1 VGIVALRVTDAPHWT
16 PVYTNV
22 TPASAGA
29 MSRVLKSAAIPYTL
43 AAGGTSLLVPA
54 ADVNQARVD
63 LAEHNLPASNTA
75 TLPKAPKFSLGE
87 TDSEVT
93 AVQQTDLEDT
103 LDTTIASIAGVT
115 AANVLITEPPTTL
128 FGESGTSPTASVFVT
143 VAPNSTLSRA
153 QVTGIQHLVA
163 AAVNGLTPANVDVIN
178 QAGDW
183 LSNPSAPAAHPS
195 TGSSAVTSQ
204 LAATNAVNQSMTT
217 QVLNVLDP
225 MFGPGNVVA
234 HVQAQLNF
242 ISSTVHRVSYA
253 KGIPTAQQVKTS
265 HSKTAAT
272 TTATKGAGAAANTP
286 TYPTVGTTTTGPA
299 TSSSSDRISHYAVG
313 QTTQTVSNPGGSITG
328 LTVAVAVN
336 QRLSPATIRAVQTL
350 VRQTVGLPA
359 ALQVSHITVTAM
371 PFNHQAATLADR
383 AEAAAAKA
391 AAAQQRRIEEE
402 LAGAVAAF
410 LLLLFLLFRRRKPP
424 VVQPAPE
431 SVMAPAMTFT
441 EDEVQPEA
449 IDTLS
454 ALQDHLRSAA
464 GDHADALAKVVQTLV
479 ESEGEG

>member
-1 VGIVALRVTDAPHWT
+1 
-16 PVYTNV
+16 VYTNV

-143 VAPNSTLSRA
+143 VAPNNTLSRA

-183 LSNPSAPAAHPS
+183 LSNPSAPAAQPS
-195 TGSSAVTSQ
+195 TGSSAVIRQ
-204 LAATNAVNQSMTT
+204 LAATNAVDQSMTT
-217 QVLNVLDP
+217 QLLNVLDP

-234 HVQAQLNF
+234 HVQVHLNF
-242 ISSTVHRVSYA
+242 VSSTVHRVSYA
-253 KGIPTAQQVKTS
+253 TKGTPTAQQVKTS
-265 HSKTAAT
+265 SNKTTTTT
-272 TTATKGAGAAANTP
+272 TTAAKGAGAATNTP
-286 TYPTVGTTTTGPA
+286 TYPTTGTATVSP
-299 TSSSSDRISHYAVG
+299 TSSTSSDRISHYAVG
-313 QTTQTVSNPGGSITG
+313 QSTETVSNPGGNLTG

-359 ALQVSHITVTAM
+359 AQQASHITVTAM
-371 PFNHQAATLADR
+371 PFNHQAALLADR

-391 AAAQQRRIEEE
+391 AAAQQRRLEEE

-431 SVMAPAMTFT
+431 SVLPPAMTFT
-441 EDEVQPEA
+441 EDEVQPDA